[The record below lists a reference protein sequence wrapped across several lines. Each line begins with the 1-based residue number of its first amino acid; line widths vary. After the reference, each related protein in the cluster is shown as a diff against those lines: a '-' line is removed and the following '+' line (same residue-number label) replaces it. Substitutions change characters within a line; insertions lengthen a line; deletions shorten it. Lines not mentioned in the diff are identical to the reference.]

1 MQRQIVTLG
10 DERGQTLVYVAVAIV
25 VLLGFVALATD
36 TGLAYVERRQMQNAA
51 DAGALAAI
59 SVLARGGADA
69 EVLAAV
75 QQYATTENHADTVQA
90 SYIGGPG
97 SAALGSVGG
106 GSIPSGATGVRVSA
120 RRTAPTF
127 LAGVL
132 GISTVSA
139 QASGAGGLGLVDI
152 VLVLDR
158 SGSMDDD
165 SCSWKPYPPTGG
177 VSCSLPVDQTNCTRC
192 YVLQSGVRK
201 YGTWTPPPQPITAAK
216 NAAATFV
223 DLNNPTL
230 ARLGLVSYSDGATL
244 NRGLT
249 ADFAAVK
256 TSING
261 LVANGC
267 TAAPA
272 GISQARGE
280 LTGARSRPEAM
291 DVIVFLTDGLP
302 NSPYCSGCP
311 DYCPAAKT
319 ATRNEAQ
326 AAAGQRITIYTISL
340 GDKADQALMQDVANL
355 TGGEHF
361 YAPTCGGSERHLP
374 EDLRAHS
381 NAPDRVSWYR
391 PPG

>member
-1 MQRQIVTLG
+1 MRRQTAILG

-36 TGLAYVERRQMQNAA
+36 AGLAYAERRQVQNAA
-51 DAGALAAI
+51 DAGALAGIAI
-59 SVLARGGADA
+59 MARGGSDGA
-69 EVLAAV
+69 VWAAV
-75 QQYATTENHADTVQA
+75 QRYATTENQADTVQA

-97 SAALGSVGG
+97 GAALGSVGG
-106 GSIPSGATGVRVSA
+106 GSIPSGATGVRVNA
-120 RRTAPTF
+120 RGTRPTF
-127 LAGVL
+127 IGGVL
-132 GISTVSA
+132 GITTVTA
-139 QASGAGGLGLVDI
+139 QASGAGGLGLLDI
-152 VLVLDR
+152 VLVMDR

-165 SCSWKPYPPTGG
+165 SCSWKPFPPSGG
-177 VSCSLPVDQTNCTRC
+177 VSCSLPVSQANCTRC
-192 YVLQSGVRK
+192 YVSPGGVRT
-201 YGTWTPPPQPITAAK
+201 YGTWITPPQPITAAK

-230 ARLGLVSYSDGATL
+230 ARLGLVSYADGATL
-244 NRGLT
+244 DQGLT

-280 LTGARSRPEAM
+280 LTSARSRPAAM

-302 NSPYCSGCP
+302 NYPYCSGCP

-319 ATRNEAQ
+319 ATRDEAQ

-340 GDKADQALMQDVANL
+340 GDKADRALMQDVANL
-355 TGGEHF
+355 TGGMHH
-361 YAPTCGGSERHLP
+361 YAPSAADLDTIYRAIYEDIQLHLI
-374 EDLRAHS
+374 E
-381 NAPDRVSWYR
+381 
-391 PPG
+391 